1 MSKLNARSVL
11 SGASLSGANL
21 KVALLAIWDALNS
34 KGFTDVARG
43 TITSTSTLTV
53 AQSGLVLVD
62 ATSASIVLTLPV
74 SGASSDDAFFNIRR
88 IDASTSNT
96 VTVLRNGTDTLEGA
110 ATALPILAGE
120 TLDVQLPAGTTNWR
134 ITGGTTWA
142 GRAVQEQKFITGTTG
157 GTLTAYTLTTSPAIT
172 AYKAGQSFFVTFHAA
187 SGASPTLQISGVA
200 TPPSLV
206 KLLGNGSFTNIGAG
220 DLPINHRSRV
230 TLISAT
236 QAWVEELPDASDAP
250 RVDVASAAT
259 VNLTT
264 SASSTRH
271 INITGT
277 TTITAFTV
285 VSGLTYFVRFA
296 GSLTLTNSA
305 SLVTQTG
312 ANIVTQAGDTCVLRA
327 TAANTVEILFYTPA
341 ISLSSDISVA
351 TTSGTAFDFLSI
363 PSGVKR
369 MELIFSGVSTNG
381 SSYPIVQL
389 GSGSFT
395 VTGYSSGGNQA
406 GGTNVV
412 TGLATTVGLLTG
424 AGGAAAN
431 IFYGSMSLENVGS
444 NTWVCSAS
452 GGFSNA
458 SYGTSCGGGVTLAG
472 VLDRLR
478 LTTIN
483 GTDSFDNGLVLLRI
497 LE

>member
-11 SGASLSGANL
+11 SGTSLSGANL

-34 KGFTDVARG
+34 KGFTDATRS

-53 AQSGLVLVD
+53 AQSGLVMVD

-74 SGASSDDAFFNIRR
+74 SGSSSDDAFFNIRR

-96 VTVLRNGTDTLEGA
+96 VTVLRNGTDTMEGA

-120 TLDVQLPAGTTNWR
+120 TLDVQLPAGSTNWR

-157 GTLTAYTLTTSPAIT
+157 GTLTAYTLTPSPAIT

-187 SGASPTLQISGVA
+187 SGSSPTLQISGVA

-296 GSLTLTNSA
+296 GSLTLTNGA
-305 SLVTQTG
+305 GLVTQTG
-312 ANIVTQAGDTCVLRA
+312 SNITTHAGDTCIIRA
-327 TAANTVEILFYTPA
+327 TAANTVEV
-341 ISLSSDISVA
+341 LSYSSIAQLTLGTAVA
-351 TTSGTAFDFLSI
+351 TISGTAIDIAGI
-363 PSGVKR
+363 PSWAKR
-369 MELIFSGVSTNG
+369 VTLVLNGVSTN
-381 SSYPIVQL
+381 SSGAMLVQL
-389 GSGSFT
+389 GSGT
-395 VTGYSSGGNQA
+395 VQTTGYTGSSTASTGSNTVSTLSSTSGC
-406 GGTNVV
+406 VV
-412 TGLATTVGLLTG
+412 FAVS
-424 AGGAAAN
+424 AAGAANAT
-431 IFYGSMSLENVGS
+431 FTYVLAGS
-444 NTWVCSAS
+444 NTWI
-452 GGFSNA
+452 G
-458 SYGTSCGGGVTLAG
+458 TLAG
-472 VLDRLR
+472 ENSGWAMSGGSRVTLSGSLDRIR
-478 LTTIN
+478 LTSVT
-483 GTDSFDNGLVLLRI
+483 GTDTFDGGSVNI
-497 LE
+497 LYEG